1 MFEVIRYRG
10 FTIEFETN
18 GSYSIYNLGYVAGGF
33 ATVEA
38 AKVDADKR
46 RN

>member
-33 ATVEA
+33 ATVKA
-38 AKVDADKR
+38 AKVDIDR
-46 RN
+46 RRD